1 MRGTPSTRILGP
13 YQARDKWRL
22 VIIDGP
28 SRKSMIFGSV
38 EQAEAARASIGEH
51 LQQHVILIG
60 EALTQFADDKR
71 RSGCKPLSVQ
81 AVFDRLSSFLPTDRP
96 MASISEEEA
105 KQIYES
111 LGERFATATHH
122 AALKRAKELYRWA
135 MERKLVSVN
144 PFAQIK
150 PVGKPR
156 RGKLQLSL
164 DEARKLSRDLL
175 TDARQGDE
183 LSLALLL
190 QVLLGLRT
198 SEVLLRKVRD
208 VDDGG
213 RMLII
218 PSGKTENARRRLEV
232 PDVLAELLRGQSLHK
247 APDAFLFGGTIGH
260 RQAWMWKGLRRYC
273 EKLALPTVCPH
284 SLRGL
289 HSSLAVEAGRTSQEV
304 AAQLGHGSFGVT
316 ALHYVRP
323 GAIEN
328 TRIRKVSG
336 LLATDPD
343 SSHSP
348 NASPPSD
355 SPSPTKSAL
364 LSQLATLSE
373 ADLAKLL
380 AVLPTISDK

>member
-1 MRGTPSTRILGP
+1 
-13 YQARDKWRL
+13 
-22 VIIDGP
+22 
-28 SRKSMIFGSV
+28 
-38 EQAEAARASIGEH
+38 
-51 LQQHVILIG
+51 
-60 EALTQFADDKR
+60 
-71 RSGCKPLSVQ
+71 
-81 AVFDRLSSFLPTDRP
+81 
-96 MASISEEEA
+96 
-105 KQIYES
+105 
-111 LGERFATATHH
+111 
-122 AALKRAKELYRWA
+122 
-135 MERKLVSVN
+135 
-144 PFAQIK
+144 
-150 PVGKPR
+150 
-156 RGKLQLSL
+156 
-164 DEARKLSRDLL
+164 
-175 TDARQGDE
+175 
-183 LSLALLL
+183 
-190 QVLLGLRT
+190 
-198 SEVLLRKVRD
+198 
-208 VDDGG
+208 
-213 RMLII
+213 MLII

-247 APDAFLFGGTIGH
+247 APDAFLFGGTSGH